1 MSTIIEVKDL
11 NLWYGT
17 HHALHSVNIAIP
29 EHEITALIGPSGC
42 GKSTTLN
49 LICGLEV
56 PTSGRVFFGD
66 DDVTG
71 LPAEHRGVGMVFQ
84 NYALYPH
91 LTVRQNILFPLQ
103 NLKGRAR
110 PSKEEMLRRADE
122 AAALVQIGVLMERRP
137 GELSGG

>member
-1 MSTIIEVKDL
+1 MELHLEKLVKDFAEVR
-11 NLWYGT
+11 
-17 HHALHSVNIAIP
+17 ALDTGDLTIQDGKL
-29 EHEITALIGPSGC
+29 TGLLGPSGC
-42 GKSTTLN
+42 GKSTLLY
-49 LICGLEV
+49 LISGLQS
-56 PTSGRVFFGD
+56 PTSGRIFFGD
-66 DDVTG
+66 RDVTLLPPEKRGIG
-71 LPAEHRGVGMVFQ
+71 LVFQ